1 MAESAKHKV
10 TFAIGWSS
18 LASVINYVMLFS
30 RTFILVRFLAPNDF
44 GIMALSLLLVT
55 TIKQFSYMGLE
66 QAVIQDTA
74 TTAKTMDTIWT
85 VSIARGLLF
94 FAIIIGVTPYYAAYF
109 SEPAL
114 IPILTLV
121 SFSAIFNGFRNSYVV
136 ASQKSLDFDLLFK
149 LNVTTAVVEFITTVT
164 LAIIYG
170 DVIALAIGYLTGS
183 ITGCIL
189 SFVIFKSRPNL
200 HFSTSEFL
208 KLFHFGKWI
217 FTGGIVIF
225 LILNIDTFVV
235 GKILGVV
242 LLGYYQV
249 AFRLANFAATDIV
262 LTFSKALYPAYSYV
276 KGDMHM
282 LKKYFLTTIFFISVT
297 VLPLMTLVGL
307 YADSFVALF
316 IGITWEEMVSPL
328 KVLIIFGIFRSFAS
342 ICGYIFWTL
351 GCPKIQTMISLAQL
365 LIIVLC
371 IFPLIS
377 MFSIT
382 GAAWAVT
389 APLMLMSVVSFFCV
403 FQLLKINFD
412 DCIKYFLA
420 PLSALLTLVITI
432 LTIQAYLPNISSITI
447 FILNSFLLAFV
458 YLLYLFIFD
467 HFGSCIGRNL
477 VMDLYNFIKN
487 KRRQK
492 LNQH

>member
-18 LASVINYVMLFS
+18 LASVINYVILFS

-121 SFSAIFNGFRNSYVV
+121 SFSTIFNGFRNSYVV
-136 ASQKSLDFDLLFK
+136 ASQKSLDFDMLFK

-164 LAIIYG
+164 LTIIYG

-225 LILNIDTFVV
+225 LIINIDTFVV

-249 AFRLANFAATDIV
+249 AFRVANFAATDIV

-328 KVLIIFGIFRSFAS
+328 KVLIIFGIVRSFGS
-342 ICGYIFWTL
+342 ITGYVFWTL
-351 GCPKIQTMISLAQL
+351 GRPKIQTMISLAQL
-365 LIIVLC
+365 LLIVLC

-377 MFSIT
+377 KFSIT

-389 APLMLMSVVSFFCV
+389 LPLMLTSIVSFFLTV
-403 FQLLKINFD
+403 KLLSINFD
-412 DCIKYFLA
+412 DCLTYFLS
-420 PLSALLTLVITI
+420 PLLAWVTLVFAI
-432 LTIQAYLPNISSITI
+432 LMIQTVFPNIPSIAS
-447 FILNSFLLAFV
+447 FILNAIFLAFI
-458 YLLYLFIFD
+458 YLGFLYIFD
-467 HFGSCIGRNL
+467 NFGSRKGRNL
-477 VMDLYNFIKN
+477 MMQLFEVIKN
-487 KRRQK
+487 K
-492 LNQH
+492 